1 MLPAIIATVIAALL
15 IGVGVLGIIVPIL
28 PGSLLVIIATLV
40 WSLTVRAPE
49 GWWVLGAGGGLALI
63 GLSASLFLTGRT
75 MKQQHIP
82 NRSLLIAA
90 VCAVIGMFVIPVLG
104 LLVGFVVGL
113 FASELYRQRDLD
125 SAVSSSVAALKAAG
139 TGMLI
144 ELACALLAGTV
155 FVIAALT
162 YFITA

>member
-1 MLPAIIATVIAALL
+1 MLPAIIATIVAALL
-15 IGVGVLGIIVPIL
+15 IIVGIVGIIVPIL
-28 PGSLLVIIATLV
+28 PGSILVLAATLV

-49 GWWVLGAGGGLALI
+49 GWWVLGAGGGLAVI
-63 GLSASLFLTGRT
+63 GLCASLFLTGRT
-75 MKQQHIP
+75 MKRRQIP
-82 NRSLLIAA
+82 NRSVLIG
-90 VCAVIGMFVIPVLG
+90 VICAIVGMFVIPVLG
-104 LLVGFVVGL
+104 LLLGFVVGL

-139 TGMLI
+139 VGMLI

-155 FVIAALT
+155 FVIAGLT